1 MAQKV
6 ESGQRFMNQVGSE
19 RTSSSRDAVTE
30 NAGGIEGILNAGSIS
45 GVNRQMDRRSSSAG
59 LDHIVAILTSDDDR
73 TLIEATNILGPQL
86 AGLLV
91 IATPDSEILKLDLSD
106 VAIFLGDTSVE
117 SQAELCVQRT
127 IQEFGRVDVLIS
139 VSRDQSING
148 ELAYSFSMMSSESD
162 MEDEN
167 ESQSRNES
175 GTGESEMRIREFDQ
189 LLYSKIRSVYLLS
202 RFVRQAK
209 ARMHSTD
216 RGDDFVLAKLKAI
229 ESMKSNEA
237 KRQSPRQAVH
247 CAAESWMKSYA
258 EASVHGRWIEIQ
270 EIRELG
276 SALSFRE
283 SSSSHATQ

>member
-19 RTSSSRDAVTE
+19 RTSSSRDVVTE

-45 GVNRQMDRRSSSAG
+45 GVNRQMDRRISSAG
-59 LDHIVAILTSDDDR
+59 LDHIVAVLTSDDDR

-106 VAIFLGDTSVE
+106 VTIFLGDTSVE

-139 VSRDQSING
+139 VSRGQSING

-162 MEDEN
+162 MVDES
-167 ESQSRNES
+167 ESRNES
-175 GTGESEMRIREFDQ
+175 EMGEAEMRIREFDQ

-229 ESMKSNEA
+229 ESMQSNEA

-247 CAAESWMKSYA
+247 CAVESWMKSYA
-258 EASVHGRWIEIQ
+258 EASVRGRWIEIQ

-283 SSSSHATQ
+283 SSLSHANQ